1 MPLRLIHAQS
11 QALWS
16 TSYMIKSEKINH
28 QLQRLVET
36 CDWRFA
42 VGLRIRFNHPTLL
55 YQTYPAAWV
64 EYYAQNGLLFFDPT
78 VRWGMTHT
86 GTITWAE
93 LEPGDTAGVFRQA
106 RDYGLAHGIAV
117 SVGDGQ
123 MRSMGFF
130 AHSERPLTAEETAV
144 ALDVV
149 TTLHQL
155 TDGVPDLPADRIA
168 ALQALGDTIR
178 GPAA

>member
-1 MPLRLIHAQS
+1 
-11 QALWS
+11 
-16 TSYMIKSEKINH
+16 MIKSEKINH

-42 VGLRIRFNHPTLL
+42 VGLRVRFNHPTLL

-64 EYYAQNGLLFFDPT
+64 EFYAQNGLLFFDPT
-78 VRWGMTHT
+78 VRWAMTHT

-106 RDYGLAHGIAV
+106 REYGLAHGIAV
-117 SVGDGQ
+117 SVGDGP

-130 AHSERPLTAEETAV
+130 THANRPITKEETAV

-149 TTLHQL
+149 KTLHDL
-155 TDGVPDLPADRIA
+155 TDGVPDLPAERIA
-168 ALQALGDTIR
+168 ALQALGD
-178 GPAA
+178 GLSQDSA